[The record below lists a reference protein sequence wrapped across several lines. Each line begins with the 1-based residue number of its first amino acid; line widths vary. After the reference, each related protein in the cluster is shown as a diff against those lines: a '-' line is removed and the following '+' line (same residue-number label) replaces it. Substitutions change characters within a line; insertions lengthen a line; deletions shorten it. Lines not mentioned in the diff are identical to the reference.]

1 MVITRDGARTFPWR
15 PHRTARPEQ
24 RRAEAPIAL
33 RAPLRDKGP
42 RPQCDSNPNHQG
54 SRAAVTAAGT
64 GEKRQKDG
72 GATAACEP

>member
-1 MVITRDGARTFPWR
+1 MITRDGTHTFPWG
-15 PHRTARPEQ
+15 PHRTMRPDE

-33 RAPLRDKGP
+33 LAQLRGKGP
-42 RPQCDSNPNHQG
+42 RPQCDSDRDHQG